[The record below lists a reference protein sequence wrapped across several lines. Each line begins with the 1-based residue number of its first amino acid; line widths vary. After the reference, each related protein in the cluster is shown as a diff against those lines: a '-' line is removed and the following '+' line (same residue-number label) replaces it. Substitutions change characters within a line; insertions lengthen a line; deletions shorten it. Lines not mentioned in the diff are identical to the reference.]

1 MLLGKLKEVYRWI
14 DSWSSG
20 VKTIVIIMLA
30 FLMVELHFSSHTKAI
45 LEDYR
50 QAAVAEKVLAE
61 KYTEMITPQVNGHIE
76 HILMEDKDA
85 SNVLLLNYHNTVQ
98 STHGLSYRY
107 LTALTEKRRGYET
120 KATIKIWKEL
130 EYINYGDELGRINDN
145 QFIRMDT
152 IENYYRTFP
161 NLVALL
167 EESGAKS
174 AAMYPIAGIDG
185 PIGMIVVIYPVTK
198 EYYLGYY
205 NSVIAP
211 CIQPLST
218 LLDYNSIRKKFKM
231 NYESRQEEQG
241 NMLQR
246 FFPYV
251 LE

>member
-1 MLLGKLKEVYRWI
+1 MLLGKLKEVYKWI

-20 VKTIVIIMLA
+20 IKTMVIIMLA

-50 QAAVAEKVLAE
+50 QTAVTEKVLAE
-61 KYTEMITPQVNGHIE
+61 KYTEMITPQVNEHMS
-76 HILMEDKDA
+76 HILAEDKDA
-85 SNVLLLNYHNTVQ
+85 SNVLLLNYHNTLQ

-107 LTALTEKRRGYET
+107 LTALTEKRRGYAT
-120 KATIKIWKEL
+120 KSTIKIWKEL
-130 EYINYGDELGRINDN
+130 EYINYGDELEGINDN

-152 IENYYRTFP
+152 IQNYYRTFP

-174 AAMYPIAGIDG
+174 AALYPITGLDG
-185 PIGMIVVIYPVTK
+185 AIGMVVVIYPHTK
-198 EYYLGYY
+198 KYYLGYY

-218 LLDYNSIRKKFKM
+218 LLDYNSVRKKFKM
-231 NYESRQEEQG
+231 NYENRQEEQG
-241 NMLQR
+241 GMLQR
-246 FFPYV
+246 FFPYI

>member
-1 MLLGKLKEVYRWI
+1 
-14 DSWSSG
+14 
-20 VKTIVIIMLA
+20 
-30 FLMVELHFSSHTKAI
+30 
-45 LEDYR
+45 
-50 QAAVAEKVLAE
+50 
-61 KYTEMITPQVNGHIE
+61 
-76 HILMEDKDA
+76 
-85 SNVLLLNYHNTVQ
+85 
-98 STHGLSYRY
+98 
-107 LTALTEKRRGYET
+107 
-120 KATIKIWKEL
+120 
-130 EYINYGDELGRINDN
+130 
-145 QFIRMDT
+145 MDT

-161 NLVALL
+161 NLAALL

>member
-50 QAAVAEKVLAE
+50 QAAVTEKVLAE

-85 SNVLLLNYHNTVQ
+85 SNVLLLNYH
-98 STHGLSYRY
+98 
-107 LTALTEKRRGYET
+107 
-120 KATIKIWKEL
+120 KIWKEL
-130 EYINYGDELGRINDN
+130 EYINYGDELGKINDN

-218 LLDYNSIRKKFKM
+218 LLDYNSIRKEFKM

>member
-1 MLLGKLKEVYRWI
+1 
-14 DSWSSG
+14 
-20 VKTIVIIMLA
+20 
-30 FLMVELHFSSHTKAI
+30 
-45 LEDYR
+45 
-50 QAAVAEKVLAE
+50 
-61 KYTEMITPQVNGHIE
+61 
-76 HILMEDKDA
+76 MEDKDA
-85 SNVLLLNYHNTVQ
+85 SNVLLLNYHNTLQ

-145 QFIRMDT
+145 QSIRMDT

>member
-50 QAAVAEKVLAE
+50 QAAVTEKVLAE
-61 KYTEMITPQVNGHIE
+61 KYTEIITPQVNGHIE

-85 SNVLLLNYHNTVQ
+85 SNVLLLNYHNTLQ

-107 LTALTEKRRGYET
+107 LTALTEKRR
-120 KATIKIWKEL
+120 
-130 EYINYGDELGRINDN
+130 INDN
-145 QFIRMDT
+145 QFIRIDT

-174 AAMYPIAGIDG
+174 AAMYPIVGIDG